1 MQRAPAVF
9 HAASYLQYPLALAAA
24 AYVAFSARAAPE
36 ARLDAFNTALVL
48 MGLSVSFSTLQDTTT
63 TQNEL
68 SRRVWTSPL
77 WGRVFLAALTLAT
90 TAFIGIGLWGVLGSL
105 PPKLEQLSFGLLALG
120 IGMVGLLKVA
130 GEMFQHHR
138 RDHGGPPA

>member
-9 HAASYLQYPLALAAA
+9 HAASYLQYPLVLTAA
-24 AYVAFSARAAPE
+24 AYVVLGARAAPD
-36 ARLDAFNTALVL
+36 ARLDAFNTALVF

-77 WGRVFLAALTLAT
+77 WGRVFLVALALAT
-90 TAFIGIGLWGVLGSL
+90 AAFIGLGLWGVLGSL
-105 PPKLEQLSFGLLALG
+105 PPKLEQLSLGLLALG

-130 GEMFQHHR
+130 GEMFAHHQR
-138 RDHGGPPA
+138 IDEP